1 MLDTPQNPLWKS
13 DVGRKPPPNLR
24 RSHPGGKILKQ
35 PTLFLLVL
43 VTFLANAAK
52 AVDYL
57 EEWEEEEET
66 DVSQNARLRFSI
78 LKVTC
83 SFI

>member
-1 MLDTPQNPLWKS
+1 M
-13 DVGRKPPPNLR
+13 
-24 RSHPGGKILKQ
+24 KQ